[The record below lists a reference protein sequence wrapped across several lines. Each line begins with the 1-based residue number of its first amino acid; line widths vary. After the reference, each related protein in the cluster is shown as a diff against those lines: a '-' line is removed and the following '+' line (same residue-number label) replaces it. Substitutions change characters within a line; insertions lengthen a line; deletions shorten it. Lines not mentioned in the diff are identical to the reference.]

1 MMPQLLTLVFFFCGC
16 CTTLHLLTNV
26 SLKKSN
32 QLQNLFF
39 YSIFH
44 LSKQKA
50 MCFHIYIHKTSTLQS
65 FLSKLFITCE
75 ILLPPTTSCTKYAGT
90 RPRCP
95 FFWKWELYDHHI
107 LIQYANIL
115 LNKWH
120 GLIKGFLLV
129 CIWAFAWKWHQNTVI
144 LVFTMNWNYWQHTW
158 KIIKI
163 WFLLLVEMHVNQNLT
178 PNKFQGK

>member
-1 MMPQLLTLVFFFCGC
+1 MIVALRCICWQMFLSKNPISFKIYFST
-16 CTTLHLLTNV
+16 
-26 SLKKSN
+26 
-32 QLQNLFF
+32 LFF
-39 YSIFH
+39 TFPNKM
-44 LSKQKA
+44 LGV
-50 MCFHIYIHKTSTLQS
+50 FIYIYTHKTSTLQS

-95 FFWKWELYDHHI
+95 FFWKWELYDHI

-115 LNKWH
+115 MNKWH